1 MMQTFKSYIAKSL
14 IGKRLYFKCD
24 CLLGLDHIGIIKDFE
39 MISNEIVFIVDVN
52 GRIVRI
58 GENHPNLYVE
68 ET

>member
-1 MMQTFKSYIAKSL
+1 MQTFKSYIAKSL
-14 IGKRLYFKCD
+14 IGKRLHFKCD
-24 CLLGLDHIGIIKDFE
+24 CLLGLDHTGIIKDFE
-39 MISNEIVFIVDVN
+39 MISNEIVFIVDVD

>member
-1 MMQTFKSYIAKSL
+1 MQTFKSYIAKSF
-14 IGKRLYFKCD
+14 IGKRLQFKCD

-39 MISNEIVFIVDVN
+39 MISNEIVFIVDVD

>member
-1 MMQTFKSYIAKSL
+1 MTPFKSYIANSL
-14 IGKRLYFKCD
+14 LGKRLLFKCD
-24 CLLGLDHIGIIKDFE
+24 CLLGLDHVGIIKDFE
-39 MISNEIVFIVDVN
+39 MISNEIIFIVDVD